1 MRILLEQR
9 SPEWIEFR
17 KTHVGASDAPIIMR
31 ESPWKTPIDLWE
43 EKLGMKETKFNK
55 AMQHGIDNEDFAR
68 ADFMKAMMVEVEPAV
83 IQSDEY
89 PFMIASLDGISDD
102 WKVAV
107 EIKCPYSISS
117 HLIAASGE
125 VPRHYW
131 IQIQHQMSVA
141 GLDKL
146 YYCSFFND
154 ESEIIE
160 VQRDDKYILKLIEE
174 EKKFYECLLEK
185 KQPELTS
192 RDYEVIA
199 GEEFFDISEKYKDVL
214 ENIAYLEDEKEL
226 LKKELIAMAKNR
238 NVKGNGLSIKKCQSK
253 GRINFSKMPFDLKEQ
268 IEPFRGKDI
277 QSWRI
282 NSY

>member
-1 MRILLEQR
+1 MRLLMEQR
-9 SPEWIEFR
+9 SPEWLEFR
-17 KTHVGASDAPIIMR
+17 KTHIGASDAPIIMR
-31 ESPWKTPIDLWE
+31 ESPWKTPMDLWE

-55 AMQHGIDNEDFAR
+55 AMQHGVDNEDFAR
-68 ADFMKAMMVEVEPAV
+68 ADFCKAMMVEVEPAV
-83 IQSDEY
+83 IKSDEHDW
-89 PFMIASLDGISDD
+89 MIASLDGISADN
-102 WKVAV
+102 KVAV

-117 HLIAASGE
+117 HLIAAAGE

-131 IQIQHQMSVA
+131 IQIQHQMSVT

-160 VQRDDKYILKLIEE
+160 VERDDKFIKELIKEE
-174 EKKFYECLLEK
+174 EKFYKCILEK

-199 GEEFFDISEKYKDVL
+199 GEEFFDVSERYKDVL

-226 LKKELIAMAKNR
+226 LRKELIEMAKGR
-238 NVKGNGLSIKKCQSK
+238 NVKGNGLSIKKCISK
-253 GRINFSKMPFDLKEQ
+253 GRMNFTKMPVDLKEQ
-268 IEPFRGKDI
+268 LEPFRGKDLE
-277 QSWRI
+277 SWRI
-282 NSY
+282 SSY